1 MEKFFIV
8 VRDDL
13 DPGLACAQVG
23 HAAYTFGMYSPRK
36 TRRNIAV
43 LHASKQKLEELIVTS
58 EGRKYDYEPFFEP
71 DINNEV
77 TAAAFGAEA
86 KKILSSLPKAFRDL
100 KFGTAP
106 NQSP

>member
-23 HAAYTFGMYSPRK
+23 HAAYMLGVYSPRK

-43 LHASKQKLEELIVTS
+43 LHAPRAELERFCLQS
-58 EGRKYDYEPFFEP
+58 EVIGCVYEPFYEP
-71 DINNEV
+71 DLNDEI
-77 TAAAFGAEA
+77 TAVAFGEGARKLLRA
-86 KKILSSLPKAFRDL
+86 LPPAFKDVRL
-100 KFGTAP
+100 T
-106 NQSP
+106 